1 MKLIYCA
8 LIGISTALS
17 AVNGIEILSAVLST
31 PHEQLK
37 DVTGTGDVVVSK
49 GSDATLENHLLVK
62 TETKR
67 QVYEGIGGSF
77 MRAGA
82 HVLNK
87 MPEDKQEQILHD
99 LFDQE
104 DGARFT
110 VGKVPIGPTDFG
122 GPTWYSYAEEPQDSS
137 LPSFSI
143 EKDLE
148 PEHGFIPFV
157 RRASKVIGKPVR
169 LEATLDYAPH
179 WMLNDSTPLPEPDMN
194 STYLA
199 HLATYYLKYSQAMAE
214 HGAPIEYLSLFNEVL
229 ESYMFTSYQ
238 NIRDLLVDHVGPLF
252 RNTAGAPKITW
263 SALPGRHASAVMSPR
278 LWEMEGV
285 KENVDIIFYHG
296 YDCNDGPAEG
306 MGWQCTDEEGN
317 KKTGTNTTCPYLD
330 RSASAMKAFL
340 EVVNGGDQ
348 GQDEDQV
355 GQRQVWM
362 TELCYASEFDDYNP
376 QLTGCPDI
384 PRYDFNDATQWAKMI
399 YTDFNIIEANAW
411 IYWNLILDT
420 TGGPWLISPK
430 HNDPVK
436 NPQQPVI
443 IADPETGEYWKTG
456 CYFAMW
462 HFGRIKVGSRRVLVT
477 PAGDNNNTI
486 YPTLYHV
493 AFRDTDNNNNQDEV
507 TLVLMNDD
515 TQPHKMSVSF
525 DGAGAGDVLTVELP
539 SVSRITV
546 VVSLH

>member
-1 MKLIYCA
+1 MK
-8 LIGISTALS
+8 TAYIIACS
-17 AVNGIEILSAVLST
+17 VVGILSPVMGFEVLNAVLST
-31 PHEQLK
+31 PTEQLK
-37 DVTGTGDVVVSK
+37 DITHSGDVVVSK
-49 GSDATLENHLLVK
+49 NSNKPLENHLLVK
-62 TETKR
+62 TSTKR
-67 QVYEGIGGSF
+67 QVFEGIGGSF

-87 MPEDKQEQILHD
+87 MPEDTQDQILHD

-110 VGKVPIGPTDFG
+110 LGKVPIGPTDFG
-122 GPTWYSYAEEPQDSS
+122 GPVWYSYAEEPQDAS
-137 LPSFSI
+137 LPYFSI

-148 PEHGFIPFV
+148 PDQGFIPYV
-157 RRASKVIGKPVR
+157 RRASEVIGKNVR

-179 WMLNDSTPLPEPDMN
+179 WMLNDSTPLPQPDMN
-194 STYLA
+194 STFLA

-229 ESYMFTSYQ
+229 DSYMFTSYQ

-252 RNTAGAPKITW
+252 RSTPGAPKITW
-263 SALPGRHASAVMSPR
+263 SALPGRYSSATMTPP

-306 MGWQCTDEEGN
+306 MGWQCTDESGN

-330 RSASAMKAFL
+330 RSAGAMKAFL
-340 EVVNGGDQ
+340 EAVNENKDKKSDGD
-348 GQDEDQV
+348 V

-376 QLTGCPDI
+376 ELTGCSDI
-384 PRYDFNDATQWAKMI
+384 PRYDFNDATQWAKMM
-399 YTDFNIIEANAW
+399 YTDFNVIEANAW
-411 IYWNLILDT
+411 IYWNMILDT
-420 TGGPWLISPK
+420 NGGPWLISPK

-436 NPQQPVI
+436 NPPQPVI
-443 IADPETGEYWKTG
+443 IADPITGKYWRTG
-456 CYFAMW
+456 CYYAMW
-462 HFGRIKVGSRRVLVT
+462 HFGRAKVGSRRVLVT
-477 PAGDNNNTI
+477 PSKENGEAGDI

-493 AFRDTDNNNNQDEV
+493 AFHDAEDNQV
-507 TLVLMNDD
+507 TLVVMNDD
-515 TQPHKMSVSF
+515 SQSHQISFSFEGTVSDEVLSV
-525 DGAGAGDVLTVELP
+525 TLP
-539 SVSRITV
+539 SVSLATI
-546 VVSLH
+546 VVSLK